1 MNLFWLFDGWLRSMY
16 SVLAYPALVFP
27 LASLARRL
35 NWDHTVK
42 LGTLPFTVNLNQGYA
57 GDLSRFSHKSP
68 VQTKSERHKD
78 FLEFIKLTD
87 YGSFSLLDNSAIE
100 LALKLSRRRIN
111 LVKTHASHVSN

>member
-1 MNLFWLFDGWLRSMY
+1 MVMRAAPPSSRPCRSTPVFPTRVGMNLFWLFDGWLRSMY

-57 GDLSRFSHKSP
+57 GNLSRFSHKTP
-68 VQTKSERHKD
+68 V
-78 FLEFIKLTD
+78 
-87 YGSFSLLDNSAIE
+87 
-100 LALKLSRRRIN
+100 
-111 LVKTHASHVSN
+111 